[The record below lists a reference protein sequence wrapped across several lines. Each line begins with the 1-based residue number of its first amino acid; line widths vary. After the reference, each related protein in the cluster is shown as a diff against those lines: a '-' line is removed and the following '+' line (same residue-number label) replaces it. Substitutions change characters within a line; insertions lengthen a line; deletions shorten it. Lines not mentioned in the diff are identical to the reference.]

1 MFDKII
7 YQNRRSKLV
16 NKIQESGIL
25 LFLGNSEASC
35 NYLSN
40 QYQFRQD
47 STFLYFWGIDQS
59 DLAAIIDL
67 ESGEEVLFGNDVD
80 IDDIIWMGPQPL
92 LKEKGAKVGVEKCEP
107 FAKLEDY
114 VKKAISQG
122 RKVHFLP
129 PYRNHNKILL
139 NSLLGIGFDQM
150 KSATSVPFIKSVV
163 DLRLYKESCEIE
175 ELDAVADLGYDMHY
189 AAMKGMRLGMLEQE
203 LVGVM
208 EGICRAKGT
217 MPSFP
222 IILSQNGET
231 LHNHSHNQIITEGRM
246 LLIDAGAE
254 ANSHYASDF
263 TRTLP
268 CSGKFTQKQAEIY
281 SIVAKA
287 NNLAIEMSAPGVI
300 YRDVH
305 LACYKVI
312 AQGLID
318 LGLMRGN
325 ADEAVAAGAPALFMP
340 HGLGHNIGLDVHDME
355 DLGENYVGYDETY
368 VRSKQP
374 GLGSLRMGKELKE
387 GIVVSD
393 EPGIYFIPALIEQ
406 WKADG
411 TCKEFIN
418 FDKVKDYYNFGGIR
432 LEDDILITADG
443 CRLLGSKRLPIGVQE
458 VENEL
463 IK

>member
-16 NKIQESGIL
+16 EKVQESGIL

-92 LKEKGAKVGVEKCEP
+92 FKERGAKVGVDKCEP
-107 FAKLEDY
+107 LAKLEDY
-114 VKKAISQG
+114 LKKATSQG

-139 NSLLGIGFDQM
+139 NSLLGVAFDQM
-150 KSATSVPFIKSVV
+150 KSAASVPFIKGVV
-163 DLRLYKESCEIE
+163 DLRLYKEPCEIA

-189 AAMKGMRLGMLEQE
+189 AAMKGMKLGMLEQE

-231 LHNHSHNQIITEGRM
+231 LHNHSHNQIITDGRM

-281 SIVAKA
+281 SIVEKA

-355 DLGENYVGYDETY
+355 DLGENYVGYDEKY

-406 WKADG
+406 WKQDG
-411 TCKEFIN
+411 TCSEFIN
-418 FDKVKDYYNFGGIR
+418 FDKVKDYYNLVEFV
-432 LEDDILITADG
+432 
-443 CRLLGSKRLPIGVQE
+443 SKMIF
-458 VENEL
+458 
-463 IK
+463 